1 MPIRQ
6 AVAAAVI
13 LNPRTGAQGGLSD
26 SNYLAQER
34 NASQKIWEDVQ
45 ADLRSHCRMLL
56 SPYKVDMTL
65 SLSLSLYLSLSLSVS
80 LSVTPGTP
88 KGGDMAR
95 PRTTHELFRQGLG
108 FRV

>member
-13 LNPRTGAQGGLSD
+13 LNPRTGAQGAQAD

-65 SLSLSLYLSLSLSVS
+65 SLSLSLSLSLYLSLSHS
-80 LSVTPGTP
+80 LSLQVPQKVVIWP
-88 KGGDMAR
+88 D
-95 PRTTHELFRQGLG
+95 PELPTNSSG
-108 FRV
+108 RV